1 VILFW
6 WVCEREKWLDG
17 IKPRLRHGVVS
28 TLAKGLAPTKP
39 MHAEVAAFDQAV
51 AFQGL

>member
-6 WVCEREKWLDG
+6 RVCEREKWLDG

-28 TLAKGLAPTKP
+28 TLAKGLTPTKP
-39 MHAEVAAFDQAV
+39 VHAEVTAFDQAV